1 MIIIIITIFVDSLCN
16 IMKNKKLIAVI
27 TGDLINSRK
36 VDAAVWMPV
45 LDETLKQISSR
56 YDIYRGDSF
65 QSEVELQQAIN
76 HLFYIK
82 AKIKSLKNLDVRMTI
97 GIGTIDYQDAHVR
110 TSAGEAFL
118 HAGERFDAL
127 KKDTVAIRSPWP
139 DLDEGLELML
149 QLSMEIAGRWTENM
163 AEAVA
168 VSLKHPD
175 MNQHEL
181 AAVLNRKY
189 QSQVSTELNKAGYS
203 KIKRV
208 IDYCTEQIVK
218 KCYIQD

>member
-1 MIIIIITIFVDSLCN
+1 MIFVFITIFVDSGSN
-16 IMKNKKLIAVI
+16 IMKDKKLIAVI
-27 TGDLINSRK
+27 TGDLIDSRK
-36 VDAAVWMPV
+36 VDAAIWMPV
-45 LDETLKQISSR
+45 LDDALKHISSR

-65 QSEVELQQAIN
+65 QAEVELEQAIH

-82 AKIKSLKNLDVRMTI
+82 AKIKSLKNLDVRMTM
-97 GIGTIDYQDAHVR
+97 GIGTVDYQDAHVR
-110 TSAGEAFL
+110 TSAGDAFL
-118 HAGERFDAL
+118 FAGERFDTL
-127 KKDTVAIRSPWP
+127 KKETVAIRSPWS
-139 DLDEGLELML
+139 DLDEGIELML

-168 VSLKHPD
+168 VSLLHPG

-203 KIKRV
+203 KINRV
-208 IDYCTEQIVK
+208 IDYCTEQILK